1 MKTLIFCMAAL
12 FAIKSNTGIT
22 GTWNV
27 VSGGSSFTSVNF
39 TDNGLYNCFIDGEL
53 ALKGT
58 YTFDGT
64 DSTLIVEDEGCFDI
78 IGKYK
83 VHLFG
88 NADSVRFT
96 PINDDCYERKVSVQS
111 ALLSRKMD

>member
-1 MKTLIFCMAAL
+1 MKTLILYMAAL
-12 FAIKSNTGIT
+12 LAIKSNTGIT
-22 GTWNV
+22 GSWKV

-39 TDNGLYNCFIDGEL
+39 TDNGIYNCFINGEL

-58 YTFDGT
+58 YIFDDT
-64 DSTLIVEDEGCFDI
+64 DSTLTVEDEGCFDI

-88 NADSVRFT
+88 NADSIRFT
-96 PINDDCYERKVSVQS
+96 PVNDGCHERKVSVQS